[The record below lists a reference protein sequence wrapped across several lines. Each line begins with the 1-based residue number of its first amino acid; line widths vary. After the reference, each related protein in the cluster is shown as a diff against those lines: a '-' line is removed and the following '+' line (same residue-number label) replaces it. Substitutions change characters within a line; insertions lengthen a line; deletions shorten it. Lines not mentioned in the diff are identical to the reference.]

1 MVVSSGTYVRSIV
14 HDLGIALGSV
24 AHVVKLTRTR
34 QGEFTLDP
42 VAANAVGVPQ
52 TGEAPADPAA
62 TQPLVEGAEPAPADA
77 AEEAKPAPLVLETFA
92 GGCIQWS
99 LLEQA
104 IKDLKAS
111 SAGGEDAVKPERDAD
126 GYLPWEVEL
135 LSRCKEV

>member
-14 HDLGIALGSV
+14 HDLGIALGTV

-42 VAANAVGVPQ
+42 VAASAVGVP
-52 TGEAPADPAA
+52 TDAAPSEPAA
-62 TQPLVEGAEPAPADA
+62 PLAEGEEAAAAVATDA
-77 AEEAKPAPLVLETFA
+77 APETKPAPLVLETFA

-99 LLEQA
+99 FLEQA
-104 IKDLKAS
+104 IKDLEAS
-111 SAGGEDAVKPERDAD
+111 KKGAQEGAPQRDAD

-135 LSRCKEV
+135 LARCKEV